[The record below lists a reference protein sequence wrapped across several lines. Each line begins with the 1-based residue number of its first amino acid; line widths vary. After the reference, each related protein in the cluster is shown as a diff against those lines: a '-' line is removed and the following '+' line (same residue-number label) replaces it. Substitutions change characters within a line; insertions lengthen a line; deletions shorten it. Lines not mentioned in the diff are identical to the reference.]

1 MLFRSQPSF
10 RGALRYVASL
20 ARSIAIIKSLKSFRA
35 MNFKAFSISAASRR
49 LSTVKES
56 AAPQR
61 DQRDINAPIKYVG
74 STAAAWTSKEG
85 RSGTI
90 PKSDTPWFQPYA
102 VVGSVAV
109 FLIYF
114 CVLREENDVDL
125 ELEKSL
131 YDRVPGLEQTQL
143 IINYK
148 YNLENNGDNAEIV
161 ARMKEMGMQPEDIK
175 S

>member
-1 MLFRSQPSF
+1 MS
-10 RGALRYVASL
+10 
-20 ARSIAIIKSLKSFRA
+20 
-35 MNFKAFSISAASRR
+35 FKAFSISAASRR
-49 LSTVKES
+49 FSTVKES
-56 AAPQR
+56 AAPAAP
-61 DQRDINAPIKYVG
+61 QRDINAPIRYVG
-74 STAAAWTSKEG
+74 SPAAAWTSKEG

-143 IINYK
+143 ILNYK

-175 S
+175 L

>member
-1 MLFRSQPSF
+1 M
-10 RGALRYVASL
+10 
-20 ARSIAIIKSLKSFRA
+20 K
-35 MNFKAFSISAASRR
+35 FKTSSISAAPRSF
-49 LSTVKES
+49 STVKES
-56 AAPQR
+56 AAPE
-61 DQRDINAPIKYVG
+61 RDINAPLRYVG
-74 STAAAWTSKEG
+74 SKAAAWTSKEG

-114 CVLREENDVDL
+114 CILREENDVDL

-148 YNLENNGDNAEIV
+148 YNLENNGDNSEIV
-161 ARMKEMGMQPEDIK
+161 ARMREMGMQPEDIK
-175 S
+175 L